1 MCAPSGRM
9 GRMFTGLPDAQLL
22 EHAAQLVKQ
31 AQRIVVLTG
40 AGISTDSGIP
50 DFRGP
55 QGLWVT
61 NPLAEKTSN
70 ITYYLSNPEVRKV
83 AWQGRAVPG
92 RWNSEPNDGHRALV
106 ALQNAGRLHTL
117 VTQNVDGLHQRSGI
131 DPHKVVEVHGTIRLT
146 RCWDCKDERPMA
158 EAIERVVAGE
168 EDPPCLLCGGI
179 LKSGTILFGE
189 SLVPDDIDRAMTS
202 AKQCDLL
209 LAVGTTLAVGP
220 VNAMVPRARN
230 AGAPVVIVNGDE
242 TEMDEYA
249 SLVLRGGITPI
260 LADLVARAE
269 FPT

>member
-9 GRMFTGLPDAQLL
+9 GTMFADLPDTELL
-22 EHAAQLVKQ
+22 ERAAELVTHAR
-31 AQRIVVLTG
+31 RIVVLTG

-70 ITYYLSNPEVRKV
+70 ITYYLSNPDVRKV
-83 AWQGRAVPG
+83 AWQGRVVPG

-106 ALQNAGRLHTL
+106 ALQQAERLHTL

-131 DPHKVVEVHGTIRLT
+131 DPHKVVEVHGTIRIT

-158 EAIERVVAGE
+158 DAIERVIAGE

-202 AKQCDLL
+202 AQECDLL

-230 AGAPVVIVNGDE
+230 AGAPVIIVNGDE
-242 TEMDEYA
+242 TEMDNYA

-260 LADLVARAE
+260 LTDLMARAE